1 MRLFNN
7 LIKKIKEN
15 LIKKERR
22 KARSLSKKVSL
33 ALACL
38 LSFNLLPINSIKV
51 SAEELG
57 YKVTVNGMS
66 PEEYNQLYQNYLNG
80 IEERATGNSG
90 LGLELISGIIAP
102 PITIDGEVGYC
113 LNLYKNFPVGNNYP
127 NGNPY
132 DNNKIRAVL
141 YYGYPVNANGLQQ
154 KYGISDSHARYYTQV
169 AIWQMTG
176 DLTSR
181 NYGIGYVDE
190 LLELGRKASLPN
202 VFFDI
207 SPNNLEASQINDYQ
221 ETEVI
226 TTKGSSGIFTFPS
239 DSNVWSVDLNGNKKN
254 TFNIGESFKVRATK
268 GYSGE
273 KRVVVNSE
281 LKKPASLKYD
291 GSGGFQDIV
300 KYWNDPIRDPKPL
313 RIKFNGTGK
322 IELFKTD
329 DLGNVLAG
337 VKFGL
342 YSDAG
347 ATNKVAEAVTGS
359 DGRLVF
365 DNVSAGE
372 YWTKEL
378 ETLPSHVLNPEIKK
392 VVVNGGDTQRVDY
405 TNEIIK
411 GRIQIT
417 KVDEETGEKLQG
429 AEFEIKSK
437 ATGQVVDTLVTGV
450 DGTAISKLIPFGEY
464 IASETKSPNKYT
476 LNGKEYFITIDKH
489 LQTIE
494 LTHQNRIIKGQ
505 IEINKEDSELTGL
518 KIAGAVFGIFDE
530 VGALVEEFT
539 TNENGYAISGLL
551 NYGDYKLKEL
561 KPAYGYQA
569 SNQEWDIQIREDGKV
584 YTYNITNDV
593 IKGRIQVVKLDKLTN
608 KPLENVK
615 FGVYAKN
622 VFGIVKDTLIEE
634 IVTDEN
640 GFAFTSDLRYGEY
653 YLKEIDTPENYY
665 PSDEEYPVNITENG
679 KLYVKHISNEPV
691 EMKIRVI
698 KTDGETKT
706 PIKDTKFKIV
716 DKATDKEVEF
726 TEFFGGII

>member
-1 MRLFNN
+1 
-7 LIKKIKEN
+7 
-15 LIKKERR
+15 
-22 KARSLSKKVSL
+22 
-33 ALACL
+33 
-38 LSFNLLPINSIKV
+38 
-51 SAEELG
+51 
-57 YKVTVNGMS
+57 
-66 PEEYNQLYQNYLNG
+66 
-80 IEERATGNSG
+80 
-90 LGLELISGIIAP
+90 
-102 PITIDGEVGYC
+102 
-113 LNLYKNFPVGNNYP
+113 
-127 NGNPY
+127 

-141 YYGYPVNANGLQQ
+141 YYGYPVNANGLQK
-154 KYGISDSHARYYTQV
+154 KYGISDSEARYYTQV
-169 AIWQMTG
+169 AVWQMTG

-181 NYGIGYVDE
+181 DYGIGYVDE
-190 LLELGRKASLPN
+190 LLSLGRSGSLPSSN
-202 VFFDI
+202 FNI
-207 SPNNLEASQINDYQ
+207 SSNNLEATQMNGYQ

-226 TTKGSSGIFTFPS
+226 TTSGSNGTFTFPS
-239 DSNVWSVDLNGNKKN
+239 DSDVWSVDLNGNKKN
-254 TFNIGESFKVRATK
+254 TFTVGESFKIRATK
-268 GYSGE
+268 GYNE
-273 KRVVVNSE
+273 DKRIRIKTSLN
-281 LKKPASLKYD
+281 KPAALKYD

-300 KYWNDPIRDPKPL
+300 KYYSDPINDFANI

-593 IKGRIQVVKLDKLTN
+593 
-608 KPLENVK
+608 
-615 FGVYAKN
+615 
-622 VFGIVKDTLIEE
+622 
-634 IVTDEN
+634 
-640 GFAFTSDLRYGEY
+640 
-653 YLKEIDTPENYY
+653 
-665 PSDEEYPVNITENG
+665 
-679 KLYVKHISNEPV
+679 
-691 EMKIRVI
+691 
-698 KTDGETKT
+698 
-706 PIKDTKFKIV
+706 
-716 DKATDKEVEF
+716 
-726 TEFFGGII
+726 